1 MTINIQSK
9 YEHSW
14 EKLGD
19 DKIWES
25 KEVKPL
31 GVTVDN
37 ELKLDSHIA
46 NICFKANLKLSLFG
60 RLARLLTFDKKQI
73 LFRTFLESQ
82 FKYCPLTWTFV
93 TEGPIIELITSMN
106 EAYDLCI
113 IPTNSRSRTYSQKM
127 VHYCPSYKY

>member
-19 DKIWES
+19 DKLWES

-46 NICFKANLKLSLFG
+46 NICFKANLKLS
-60 RLARLLTFDKKQI
+60 
-73 LFRTFLESQ
+73 
-82 FKYCPLTWTFV
+82 
-93 TEGPIIELITSMN
+93 
-106 EAYDLCI
+106 
-113 IPTNSRSRTYSQKM
+113 YS
-127 VHYCPSYKY
+127 VDWRGC